1 MAERRA
7 EIYATLSRFMMNVI
21 VGLGQTGLSV
31 ARYFLAR
38 DLPFAVTDSRVHPPG
53 WDELKKMAP
62 TVEIVL
68 GELSRDLIQRA
79 KQLIVSPGVSLQE
92 PVIAA
97 ALQKG
102 IPCVGDIELFVREI
116 SAPIVAITGANG
128 KSTVT
133 TLLGD
138 MAKNAGLRVAVAGN
152 IGLPVLDLLDQP
164 TFDLYVLE
172 LSSFQLE
179 TTYSLRATAATVL
192 NICEDHLDR
201 YASFDAYL
209 AAKKR
214 IYHQCKTA
222 IVNRA
227 DARVWPESQCQQMG
241 FSLAAPK
248 NNDYGVFENFIVRGK
263 EKLCAFNEI
272 KLQGMHN
279 IENILAAL
287 ALGEAVGL
295 DQSSMIQTIK
305 SFTGLAHRCQL
316 VREHRGVRWYNDSKG
331 TNVGATIAAIEGLG
345 SKEIILIAGGQ
356 NKNMNFSPLKPVVAE
371 HVRQVILMGETA
383 GELNVLLRDVA
394 PVSVVRNMPEA
405 VKLADQVARA
415 GDVVLL
421 SPACASFDM
430 FDNYK
435 QRGCEF
441 ERAVNN
447 V

>member
-1 MAERRA
+1 
-7 EIYATLSRFMMNVI
+7 
-21 VGLGQTGLSV
+21 
-31 ARYFLAR
+31 
-38 DLPFAVTDSRVHPPG
+38 
-53 WDELKKMAP
+53 MAP

-241 FSLAAPK
+241 FS
-248 NNDYGVFENFIVRGK
+248 
-263 EKLCAFNEI
+263 
-272 KLQGMHN
+272 
-279 IENILAAL
+279 
-287 ALGEAVGL
+287 
-295 DQSSMIQTIK
+295 SS
-305 SFTGLAHRCQL
+305 
-316 VREHRGVRWYNDSKG
+316 
-331 TNVGATIAAIEGLG
+331 GAQ
-345 SKEIILIAGGQ
+345 K
-356 NKNMNFSPLKPVVAE
+356 
-371 HVRQVILMGETA
+371 
-383 GELNVLLRDVA
+383 
-394 PVSVVRNMPEA
+394 
-405 VKLADQVARA
+405 
-415 GDVVLL
+415 
-421 SPACASFDM
+421 
-430 FDNYK
+430 
-435 QRGCEF
+435 
-441 ERAVNN
+441 
-447 V
+447 